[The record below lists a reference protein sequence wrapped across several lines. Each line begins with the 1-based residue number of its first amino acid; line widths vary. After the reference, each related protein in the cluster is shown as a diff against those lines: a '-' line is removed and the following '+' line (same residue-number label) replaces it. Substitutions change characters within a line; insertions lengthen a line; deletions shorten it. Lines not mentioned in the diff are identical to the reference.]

1 MKYPREAKRYCP
13 KCNKHTDQK
22 LERVKTSGRRAG
34 SSLKKGRRKTVK
46 LNFGYGGSPY
56 PKLENNRRAGA
67 KTSQKVMIRYS
78 CKTCGKKTQ
87 SMNAM
92 RMKKFEI
99 AQATGQ

>member
-1 MKYPREAKRYCP
+1 MKYPRETKHYCP

-22 LERVKTSGRRAG
+22 LERVKTSGRRSG
-34 SSLKKGRRKTVK
+34 SALKKGRRKTEK

-67 KTSQKVMIRYS
+67 KTSQKALIRYS

-87 SMNAM
+87 SKSAM